1 MTTKLTKIN
10 NYNYSLKIKNSNNM
24 AYIIKQCFEQYL
36 NIVYYDD
43 DKEYLYFSA
52 ENVSHFVPIQCKY
65 DCFIFLENIVSQ
77 IKKIQNLGYGF
88 YAFDKND
95 ILVIDGNFIFCD
107 TKHILPIVETIDSS
121 IFVIKFIK
129 NIPYYASPE
138 ITQIHKLPTNIHYNT
153 CYYSLGM
160 ILVEILL
167 HEKASRLEYNMDSLL
182 STIKLTKWFWFLKRC
197 FQNDIKKRTLLLI

>member
-1 MTTKLTKIN
+1 M
-10 NYNYSLKIKNSNNM
+10 
-24 AYIIKQCFEQYL
+24 
-36 NIVYYDD
+36 
-43 DKEYLYFSA
+43 
-52 ENVSHFVPIQCKY
+52 
-65 DCFIFLENIVSQ
+65 
-77 IKKIQNLGYGF
+77 GYGF